1 MSTITVLLFILVV
14 NFSQG
19 FPCRMKRTSFK
30 QFHLKSDM
38 IGINNKQR
46 YQWDY
51 LVKSSKASCSTTL
64 CVFPDASLVDS
75 STILLNVGLD
85 GLLSNENIKKA
96 FSLGTF
102 GPQLLWL
109 LMILQPKA
117 ELTKKIMGGY
127 TGVLFFCILHL
138 FVVVAS
144 ASQQDGTA
152 PLVEFQGVFD
162 ASPEADP
169 QAAMLGMMRYP
180 NFVTEEWT
188 HVLTWDLFV
197 GRWIWL
203 DGLKRN
209 IFTAHS
215 VLLCNLIGPP
225 GLLLHY
231 LTCFVSSEGFP
242 ASDTDNE
249 ML

>member
-1 MSTITVLLFILVV
+1 M
-14 NFSQG
+14 
-19 FPCRMKRTSFK
+19 
-30 QFHLKSDM
+30 
-38 IGINNKQR
+38 
-46 YQWDY
+46 W
-51 LVKSSKASCSTTL
+51 
-64 CVFPDASLVDS
+64 
-75 STILLNVGLD
+75 
-85 GLLSNENIKKA
+85 LSR
-96 FSLGTF
+96 
-102 GPQLLWL
+102 L
-109 LMILQPKA
+109 LMIVIPKSDV
-117 ELTKKIMGGY
+117 TKKIMGGY
-127 TGVLFFCILHL
+127 SGVLFFSLLHL

-152 PLVEFQGVFD
+152 PIVEFQGVFD
-162 ASPEADP
+162 ASPEANP

-225 GLLLHY
+225 GLLLHF
-231 LTCFVSSEGFP
+231 LTCAVSSKGFP
-242 ASDTDNE
+242 ASDAIDETP
-249 ML
+249 